1 MCSDDDDDVND
12 DDVNDDIKKKRMLLR
27 TLSTNSTRLPR
38 KLNVTTTRGGVN
50 HAMMLS
56 SVRALSGSSAS
67 SSSSFTSSFTLRQ
80 KNSAFLRSPPRRRR
94 RRGDDD
100 DDDDGV
106 ISFFVGMALE
116 RDDGSN
122 DVASRTPIVNR
133 CKTIARGGI
142 PTSVSP
148 LDHHR
153 RARASRKK
161 RTAVRVFASATNA
174 TDDDGPAAA
183 DNNNNGGGEEKNSNA
198 AAAKDKKTNYPK
210 LHVQTSGRIVAIGDL
225 HGDIQQAR
233 RALRIAGVLGK
244 DDNDHVNPRWVGGD
258 TILVQVGDVLDR
270 GDDEIGILILLQK
283 LGKEARKVG
292 GDVFVLNGNHE
303 ILNIS
308 GDFRYVSRGAF
319 HESMRFSDHLVK
331 LFGKDAVPGRRRR
344 RRSSSTEE
352 DGEEEEEEEMDEWR
366 KQTTARVGLFSPGGP
381 LAQQLSMHHTVLIVN
396 DTVFA
401 HGGLVPRHVD
411 FGLDKLNRS
420 VSEWMRG
427 KRIEDEETKVA
438 LGMAIGG
445 VKDSVVWHRA
455 YGTEHYPTN
464 TERTTACTLLSRTL
478 DKINEVE
485 GIPVK
490 RLVVGHTPQMQ
501 GANCECDGK
510 IWRVDVGMSFG
521 VLGANPQVLEI
532 IGDEVNI
539 LTREVPVTMSKL

>member
-1 MCSDDDDDVND
+1 
-12 DDVNDDIKKKRMLLR
+12 
-27 TLSTNSTRLPR
+27 
-38 KLNVTTTRGGVN
+38 
-50 HAMMLS
+50 MMLS
-56 SVRALSGSSAS
+56 SVRAMSGSSAS
-67 SSSSFTSSFTLRQ
+67 SSSSSSHHRQ
-80 KNSAFLRSPPRRRR
+80 KNCVVAASSKAFRSTPPRRR
-94 RRGDDD
+94 GD
-100 DDDDGV
+100 V
-106 ISFFVGMALE
+106 ISVGMSLE
-116 RDDGSN
+116 RDDRSN

-133 CKTIARGGI
+133 CKTIMRGGN
-142 PTSVSP
+142 PASSSSSLSRGVP
-148 LDHHR
+148 LDHR

-161 RTAVRVFASATNA
+161 RAAVRVFASATNA
-174 TDDDGPAAA
+174 ADDDGPAA
-183 DNNNNGGGEEKNSNA
+183 DKTGGGEEKSSN

-244 DDNDHVNPRWVGGD
+244 DDDDHVNPRWVGGD

-303 ILNIS
+303 VLNIS

-319 HESMRFSDHLVK
+319 HETMRFSDHLVK

-344 RRSSSTEE
+344 RSSSTGE

-366 KQTTARVGLFSPGGP
+366 KQTNARVGLFSPGGP

>member
-1 MCSDDDDDVND
+1 
-12 DDVNDDIKKKRMLLR
+12 MLLR
-27 TLSTNSTRLPR
+27 TLSTNSTRLP

-67 SSSSFTSSFTLRQ
+67 SSSSSSFTSSSFTHRQ
-80 KNSAFLRSPPRRRR
+80 KNSAFRSPPRRRR
-94 RRGDDD
+94 GGD

-106 ISFFVGMALE
+106 ISVVGMALE
-116 RDDGSN
+116 RDDRSN

-133 CKTIARGGI
+133 CKTITRGGN

-161 RTAVRVFASATNA
+161 RAAVRVFASATNA
-174 TDDDGPAAA
+174 TDDDGPAA
-183 DNNNNGGGEEKNSNA
+183 DNNNGGGEEKNSNA

-366 KQTTARVGLFSPGGP
+366 KQTNARVGLFSPGGP